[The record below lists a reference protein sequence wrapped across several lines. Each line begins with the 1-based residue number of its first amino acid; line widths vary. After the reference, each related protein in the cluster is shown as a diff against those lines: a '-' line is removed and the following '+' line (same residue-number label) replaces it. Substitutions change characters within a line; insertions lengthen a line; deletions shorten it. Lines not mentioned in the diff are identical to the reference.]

1 MHTSDDAGGTAGPGS
16 AAGLAEGLY
25 QVVFAAKSV
34 PLSQCLLRGADPTPV
49 DFTYSFWVLVRATG
63 VVLIDTGFGE
73 EVARRR
79 GIDYRRRPVDA
90 LAAIG
95 VSPADVSDVV
105 LTHLHFDHA
114 GGLRDL
120 PGARIHVQRADVAF
134 YTGPAMRFPLCAG
147 AVEKDDL
154 AALAAADDEGRLH
167 LLDGDEVLF
176 DGVAVH
182 HVGGHTPGSQIVD
195 VTVPR
200 GRVVLASDVAH
211 LYDNLERR
219 VPFPVLHDL
228 PSCCEAFETVD
239 RLAAEGT
246 VVVPG
251 HDGRVMGRHQAVPGA
266 DPGELV
272 RLG

>member
-1 MHTSDDAGGTAGPGS
+1 VPTSDDETRS
-16 AAGLAEGLY
+16 TSLEDGLY

-34 PLSQCLLRGADPTPV
+34 PLSQCVLRGAEPTPV
-49 DFTYSFWVLVRATG
+49 DFTYAFWVLVRPAG
-63 VVLIDTGFGE
+63 VVLVDTGFGE

-90 LAAIG
+90 LAALG
-95 VSPADVSDVV
+95 VSPADVTDVV

-120 PGARIHVQRADVAF
+120 HAARIHVQRADVAF
-134 YTGPAMRFPLCAG
+134 YTGPAMRFPLCAS

-154 AALAAADDEGRLH
+154 AALAEAEEQGRLH
-167 LLDGDEVLF
+167 LLDGDGSLF
-176 DGVAVH
+176 DGVTVH
-182 HVGGHTPGSQIVD
+182 NVGGHTPGSQIVE
-195 VTVPR
+195 VTAPR

-239 RLAAEGT
+239 RLAAEGA

-251 HDGRVMGRHQAVPGA
+251 HDGRVLERHPSVPGF
-266 DPGELV
+266 DPAELV

>member
-1 MHTSDDAGGTAGPGS
+1 MPTSDPHLD
-16 AAGLAEGLY
+16 EGLY
-25 QVVFAAKSV
+25 QVVFAAKTAQ
-34 PLSQCLLRGADPTPV
+34 LSQCLLRGAEPTPV
-49 DFTYSFWVLVRATG
+49 DFTYAVWVLVRPAG
-63 VVLIDTGFGE
+63 VVLVDTGFGE
-73 EVARRR
+73 DVARRR
-79 GIDYRRRPVDA
+79 GIGYRRRPVDA
-90 LAAIG
+90 LAALG
-95 VSPADVSDVV
+95 VRPDDVTDVI

-114 GGLRDL
+114 GGLRDF
-120 PGARIHVQRADVAF
+120 PRARIHVQRADVAF

-154 AALAAADDEGRLH
+154 AALAEADEQGRVH
-167 LLDGDEVLF
+167 LLDGDGPLL
-176 DGVAVH
+176 DGVTVH
-182 HVGGHTPGSQIVD
+182 NVGGHTPGSQIVE
-195 VTVPR
+195 VTAPR

-239 RLAAEGT
+239 RLAAEGA

-251 HDGRVMGRHQAVPGA
+251 HDGRVMGRHRAVPGF
-266 DPGELV
+266 DPEELV